1 MSKKRIVTALLL
13 VLTFSLGAACY
24 LTLRTKATEP
34 AVATTM
40 EPVLTT
46 GEAPPIDEIA
56 ASDIELLDRAAL
68 ALPAAPLTK
77 RDADAAAGGSGS
89 SSTLLDDESDDSAS
103 GEYTTVA
110 METVDMPSTSIVL
123 SSGADSSGA
132 SQYDRP
138 SLRLASIGAA
148 SRGGGSADVKAPSG
162 NGSLDTPPSTPGS
175 SGSPQGPGDSSPP
188 AGEGP
193 PPPQAPQNE
202 GPQDPVP
209 PSEAPQNELPKDEV
223 PQGAGGGTGEGEPN
237 EVIEPPVQPPQEPL
251 PHEPL
256 PHEPPPY
263 VDNEPLYPP
272 YEPDPP
278 SGNDPVSVP
287 EPGTLVLL
295 GAGLAALGFGRRRPR
310 K

>member
-68 ALPAAPLTK
+68 ALPAAPLK
-77 RDADAAAGGSGS
+77 KQEADAAAGGSES
-89 SSTLLDDESDDSAS
+89 SSTALDDESDDTPS

-175 SGSPQGPGDSSPP
+175 SQGPGDTNPP

-193 PPPQAPQNE
+193 PLPQAPQNE
-202 GPQDPVP
+202 APQDPVP
-209 PSEAPQNELPKDEV
+209 PSEVPQNEPPKEV
-223 PQGAGGGTGEGEPN
+223 PQGEPE

-263 VDNEPLYPP
+263 VEPYPP
-272 YEPDPP
+272 YDPDPP
-278 SGNDPVSVP
+278 SGEEPVSVP

-295 GAGLAALGFGRRRPR
+295 GAGLAALGFGRRRLR